1 MKKGLLFGG
10 AFNPPTKAHIDCAKY
25 AMDRSGYDHV
35 VFVPSKEIY
44 IRYDQ
49 KKDFVYSDE
58 DRLAMLQCI
67 RKNEPWMRVSDYE
80 ILCDHQPRTYETL
93 CALKQ
98 QGETCALLFGSD
110 KLQEFS
116 TAWMYP
122 RQIAE
127 EFGIVCMSRNG
138 LNTEEIIDHDPLLT
152 SLRSYIEIV
161 EIPDAYQN
169 ISSSMLRNMLKE
181 GRFFEAQNLLH
192 TSLIDQRH
200 LLKENI
206 WKTDY

>member
-138 LNTEEIIDHDPLLT
+138 LDTKAIIEKDPLLT
-152 SLRSYIEIV
+152 KLQEYITVIEIPQ
-161 EIPDAYQN
+161 EYQSV
-169 ISSSMLRNMLKE
+169 SSSLIREMIRNGNWE
-181 GRFFEAQNLLH
+181 EAKQLLH
-192 TSLIDQRH
+192 PSLQTV
-200 LLKENI
+200 LKGNL
-206 WKTDY
+206 